1 MTPQSLSP
9 CTNLVFASL
18 HHLQHK
24 YETPGRYINDEK
36 RTNHKIKPY
45 KSSNEKQAEREPNP
59 QISCFHQIAV
69 IKQVKNRYE
78 IKH

>member
-45 KSSNEKQAEREPNP
+45 KSSNEKQA
-59 QISCFHQIAV
+59 
-69 IKQVKNRYE
+69 
-78 IKH
+78 